1 MRLETYPRGH
11 FQLAFV
17 AAESGGA
24 LANVTAESV
33 ETGSTILASVQQAVI
48 DLGFAPFPL
57 VPGQHTKQ
65 NQEKKLK
72 FDLKSFRNN
81 RTEKPVPVAGAG
93 EIVDSVQA
101 SAAVEAHGRMETV
114 VRVV

>member
-1 MRLETYPRGH
+1 MGDDEMMRLETYPGGH

-33 ETGSTILASVQQAVI
+33 ETGSAILASVQQAVI

-57 VPGQHTKQ
+57 VPGKHTTKQ
-65 NQEKKLK
+65 RKKVK
-72 FDLKSFRNN
+72 
-81 RTEKPVPVAGAG
+81 V
-93 EIVDSVQA
+93 
-101 SAAVEAHGRMETV
+101 
-114 VRVV
+114 